1 MKKAKLK
8 NSLSFRY
15 IIVSFLMC
23 VTIYIITIVGAAFLY
38 SNAIETRYAN
48 LCKTVSHVVAG
59 SFDADSVDIWLKGE
73 HTHSYIQATN
83 KLEELNENIP
93 FLDSIAIYQM
103 REDGMYT
110 IYNTK
115 STLLRRDLGNVVSY
129 DNKWD
134 VYKEEFLAGE
144 KVENIFVNG
153 YDGKVLTYCMPIFD
167 SNGKCAAYACS
178 GISMNTITAERS
190 GFVKSF
196 GMVLFVIIAAL
207 YLLIFVYIKIKIVN
221 PINKLSF
228 DMENPV
234 RRDCIK
240 HMRKLAFNP
249 YYSVSDLQKIFRS
262 AAKVFEEKIGI
273 DTPNRKY
280 QRDAIY
286 TFASVMGRSDVVSE
300 KYKDHIGAYTRI
312 LCEELSRDEK
322 FSGELD
328 ADMIKILELAA
339 PLHDIGKLS
348 VPDEII
354 YKPSAL
360 SDDEFNIVKNHV
372 QYGADIIA
380 DVKNSMPKAKHLD
393 VAYNIALYH
402 HERYDG
408 SGYIAQLSGEDIP
421 LAARIVAI
429 VDVFDAIVQ
438 EKCYRSAISPE
449 RAFEIILQD
458 EGHFD
463 PDILKCFIRVK
474 DKIIKEYNS

>member
-1 MKKAKLK
+1 MKKARLK

-23 VTIYIITIVGAAFLY
+23 VTIYIITIVGSAFLY

-59 SFDADSVDIWLKGE
+59 SFDADSVDTWLKGE

-83 KLEELNENIP
+83 KLEELNGNIP

-134 VYKEEFLAGE
+134 VYKTRFLAGE

-153 YDGKVLTYCMPIFD
+153 YDGKILTYCMPIFD
-167 SNGKCAAYACS
+167 SNGKCTAYVCS
-178 GISMNTITAERS
+178 GISMNTITAERT

-196 GMVLFVIIAAL
+196 GMVLFVIIAVL
-207 YLLIFVYIKIKIVN
+207 YLLIFIYIKIKIVN
-221 PINKLSF
+221 PINRLTY
-228 DMENPV
+228 DMENPN

-240 HMRKLAFNP
+240 HMRKLVFNN
-249 YYSVSDLQKIFRS
+249 YYSVSDWQKILRS
-262 AAKVFEEKIGI
+262 SAKVFEEKIGV

-280 QRDAIY
+280 QRDAIL
-286 TFASVMGRSDVVSE
+286 TFASVMSRSDVVSE
-300 KYKDHIGAYTRI
+300 QYKDHVGAYTRI
-312 LCEELSRDEK
+312 LCEELSKDEK
-322 FSGELD
+322 FSQKLD
-328 ADMIKILELAA
+328 SDTIKMLELAA
-339 PLHDIGKLS
+339 PLRDIGKLS

-354 YKPSAL
+354 YKPSSL
-360 SDDEFNIVKNHV
+360 SEDEFNIIKNHV
-372 QYGADIIA
+372 QYGAEIIA
-380 DVKNSMPKAKHLD
+380 NVKKSMHKAKHLD
-393 VAYNIALYH
+393 VAYEIALYH
-402 HERYDG
+402 HEHYDG
-408 SGYIAQLSGEDIP
+408 NGYMAHLSGEDIP
-421 LAARIVAI
+421 LSARIVAI
-429 VDVFDAIVQ
+429 VDAFDAIVQ
-438 EKCYRSAISPE
+438 EKSYRSAISPE
-449 RAFEIILQD
+449 KAFEIISQD

-463 PDILKCFIRVK
+463 PDILKCFISVK
-474 DKIIKEYNS
+474 NKIINEFNS

>member
-1 MKKAKLK
+1 MKRAKFK
-8 NSLSFRY
+8 KSLSFRY

-23 VTIYIITIVGAAFLY
+23 VIIYTITIIGSAFLY

-59 SFDADSVDIWLKGE
+59 SFDADSVDIWLNGE
-73 HTHSYIQATN
+73 HMHSYIQATN
-83 KLEELNENIP
+83 KLEELNDNAP
-93 FLDSIAIYQM
+93 YLDSIAIYQM
-103 REDGMYT
+103 RKDGMYT

-129 DNKWD
+129 DNKWEA
-134 VYKEEFLAGE
+134 YKNEFLAGE
-144 KVENIFVNG
+144 KVENILVNG
-153 YDGKVLTYCMPIFD
+153 YNGQVLTYCIPILD
-167 SNGKCAAYACS
+167 SNGNCAAYACS
-178 GISMNTITAERS
+178 GISMKTITAERT

-196 GMVLFVIIAAL
+196 GMVLFVIMAAL
-207 YLLIFVYIKIKIVN
+207 YLLIFIYIKTKIVN
-221 PINKLSF
+221 PVNKLSY
-228 DMENPV
+228 DMEKPV

-240 HMRKLAFNP
+240 YMRKLASNE
-249 YYSVSDLQKIFRS
+249 YYSVSDLQRILKS
-262 AAKVFEEKIGI
+262 SAKVFKKEIGI
-273 DTPNRKY
+273 DTQNHMH
-280 QRDAIY
+280 QRDAIL
-286 TFASVMGRSDVVSE
+286 TFSSVMSRSDVVSE
-300 KYKDHIGAYTRI
+300 KYKDHVGAYTRI
-312 LCEELSRDEK
+312 LCESLSKDEK
-322 FSGELD
+322 FSQELD

-354 YKPSAL
+354 YKPSSL
-360 SDDEFNIVKNHV
+360 SDDEFNIIKNHV

-380 DVKNSMPKAKHLD
+380 NVKKSMPKVKYLD
-393 VAYNIALYH
+393 VAYDIALYH

-408 SGYIAQLSGEDIP
+408 NGYMAQLSKADIP

-429 VDVFDAIVQ
+429 VDAFDAIVQ

-449 RAFEIILQD
+449 KAYEMISQD

>member
-23 VTIYIITIVGAAFLY
+23 VTIYIITIVGSAFLY

-83 KLEELNENIP
+83 KLEELNGNIP
-93 FLDSIAIYQM
+93 YLDSIAIYQM

-134 VYKEEFLAGE
+134 VYKNEFLAGK
-144 KVENIFVNG
+144 KVENILVNG
-153 YDGKVLTYCMPIFD
+153 YDGQVLTYCMPIFD
-167 SNGKCAAYACS
+167 SNGKCTAYVCS
-178 GISMNTITAERS
+178 GISMSTITAERT

-207 YLLIFVYIKIKIVN
+207 YLFIFAYIKIKIVN
-221 PINKLSF
+221 PVNRLSY
-228 DMENPV
+228 DMEKPV

-240 HMRKLAFNP
+240 HMRKLASNS
-249 YYSVSDLQKIFRS
+249 YYSVSDLQKILKAS
-262 AAKVFEEKIGI
+262 AKVFEKKIGI
-273 DTPNRKY
+273 DTQNRMH
-280 QRDAIY
+280 QRDAIR
-286 TFASVMGRSDVVSE
+286 TFSSVMSRSDVVSE
-300 KYKDHIGAYTRI
+300 KYKDHVGAYTRI

-322 FSGELD
+322 FSQELD
-328 ADMIKILELAA
+328 ADMLKMLELAA

-354 YKPSAL
+354 YKPSSL
-360 SDDEFNIVKNHV
+360 SDDEFNIIKNHV

-380 DVKNSMPKAKHLD
+380 NVKKSMPKAKYLD
-393 VAYNIALYH
+393 VAYDIALYH
-402 HERYDG
+402 HEHYDG
-408 SGYIAQLSGEDIP
+408 SGYMAQLSGEDIP

-438 EKCYRSAISPE
+438 AKCYRSAVSPE
-449 RAFEIILQD
+449 KAFEMISQD

-474 DKIIKEYNS
+474 DKIMKEYNS

>member
-1 MKKAKLK
+1 MKKSKFK

-15 IIVSFLMC
+15 LIVSFLMC
-23 VTIYIITIVGAAFLY
+23 VIIYIITIVASAFLY

-59 SFDADSVDIWLKGE
+59 SFDADSVDSWLKGE

-83 KLEELNENIP
+83 KLEELNGNIP
-93 FLDSIAIYQM
+93 YLDSIAIYQM

-134 VYKEEFLAGE
+134 AYKQAFLAGKE
-144 KVENIFVNG
+144 VENIFVNG

-167 SNGKCAAYACS
+167 SNGKCTAYVCS
-178 GISMNTITAERS
+178 GISMSTITAERT
-190 GFVKSF
+190 GFTKSF

-207 YLLIFVYIKIKIVN
+207 YLLIFVYIKTKIVN
-221 PINKLSF
+221 PVNRLSY
-228 DMENPV
+228 DMEEPV

-240 HMRKLAFNP
+240 HMRRLASNNC
-249 YYSVSDLQKIFRS
+249 YSVSDLQQILRS
-262 AAKVFEEKIGI
+262 SAKVFEEKIGI
-273 DTPNRKY
+273 GNQNRKH
-280 QRDAIY
+280 QKDAIR
-286 TFASVMGRSDVVSE
+286 TFASVMSRSDVVSE
-300 KYKDHIGAYTRI
+300 KYKDHVGAYTRI
-312 LCEELSRDEK
+312 LSEELSKDEK
-322 FSGELD
+322 FSQQLD
-328 ADMIKILELAA
+328 ADMLKMLELAA

-354 YKPSAL
+354 YKPSSL
-360 SDDEFNIVKNHV
+360 SDDEFNIIKNHV
-372 QYGADIIA
+372 QYGADIISH
-380 DVKNSMPKAKHLD
+380 VKKSMKKAKYLD
-393 VAYNIALYH
+393 LAVDIALYH

-408 SGYIAQLSGEDIP
+408 NGYMAKLCGEDIP

-429 VDVFDAIVQ
+429 VDAFDAIVH
-438 EKCYRSAISPE
+438 EKCYRAAVSPE
-449 RAFEIILQD
+449 RAFEIISED

-474 DKIIKEYNS
+474 AQIIKEYNS

>member
-23 VTIYIITIVGAAFLY
+23 VTIYIITMAGSAFLY

-48 LCKTVSHVVAG
+48 LCKTVSYVVAG
-59 SFDADSVDIWLKGE
+59 SFDADSVDSWLKGE

-83 KLEELNENIP
+83 KLEELNGNIP
-93 FLDSIAIYQM
+93 YLDSIAIYQM

-115 STLLRRDLGNVVSY
+115 STSLRRDLGNVVSY
-129 DNKWD
+129 DNKWET
-134 VYKEEFLAGE
+134 YKDAFLTGE

-167 SNGKCAAYACS
+167 SNGRCAAYVCS
-178 GISMNTITAERS
+178 GISVNTIAAERS

-207 YLLIFVYIKIKIVN
+207 YLVIFGYFKSKIIHPV
-221 PINKLSF
+221 NKLSRNMG
-228 DMENPV
+228 DPN

-240 HMRKLAFNP
+240 HMRKLVSNDS
-249 YYSVSDLQKIFRS
+249 YSVSDLQKIFRS
-262 AAKVFEEKIGI
+262 AAKVFEEKIGV
-273 DTPNRKY
+273 DTQNHKY
-280 QRDAIY
+280 QRDVIC
-286 TFASVMGRSDVVSE
+286 TFASVMSRSDVVSE
-300 KYKDHIGAYTRI
+300 KYTDHVGAYTRI
-312 LCEELSRDEK
+312 LCEELSKDEK
-322 FSGELD
+322 FAQELD
-328 ADMIKILELAA
+328 ADMLNMLELAA

-354 YKPSAL
+354 YKPSRL
-360 SDDEFNIVKNHV
+360 SDEEFDIIKNHV

-380 DVKNSMPKAKHLD
+380 NVKKSMPKAKYLD
-393 VAYNIALYH
+393 VAYDIALYH

-408 SGYIAQLSGEDIP
+408 NGYIAQRSGEDIP

-429 VDVFDAIVQ
+429 VDAFDAIVQ
-438 EKCYRSAISPE
+438 KKCYHSAMEPEKAFDVIS
-449 RAFEIILQD
+449 QD

-463 PDILKCFIRVK
+463 PDILKCFMNVK
-474 DKIIKEYNS
+474 DQIINEYNS

>member
-23 VTIYIITIVGAAFLY
+23 VTIYIITIVGSAFLY

-83 KLEELNENIP
+83 KLEELNDNIP
-93 FLDSIAIYQM
+93 YLDSIAIYQM

-115 STLLRRDLGNVVSY
+115 STLLRRDLGNVVNY

-153 YDGKVLTYCMPIFD
+153 YDGKVLTYCIPIFD

-178 GISMNTITAERS
+178 GISMSTITAERT

-221 PINKLSF
+221 PVNRLSLN
-228 DMENPV
+228 MENPL
-234 RRDCIK
+234 RRDCVN
-240 HMRKLAFNP
+240 HMRRLAFNNS
-249 YYSVSDLQKIFRS
+249 YSVSDLQKILRS

-273 DTPNRKY
+273 DTKNHKY
-280 QRDAIY
+280 QRDVIR
-286 TFASVMGRSDVVSE
+286 TFASVMGRSDVVSD

-312 LCEELSRDEK
+312 LCEELSKNEK
-322 FSGELD
+322 FSQELD
-328 ADMIKILELAA
+328 TDMIKMLELAA
-339 PLHDIGKLS
+339 PLHDIGKLC

-354 YKPSAL
+354 YKPSKL
-360 SDDEFNIVKNHV
+360 SDEEFNIIKNHV

-380 DVKNSMPKAKHLD
+380 NVKKSMPKAKHLD
-393 VAYNIALYH
+393 VAYDIALYH
-402 HERYDG
+402 HEHYNG
-408 SGYIAQLSGEDIP
+408 SGYMAQLSGENIP

-429 VDVFDAIVQ
+429 VDTFDAIVQ

-449 RAFEIILQD
+449 KAFEIILQD

-463 PDILKCFIRVK
+463 PDIVKCFVRVK